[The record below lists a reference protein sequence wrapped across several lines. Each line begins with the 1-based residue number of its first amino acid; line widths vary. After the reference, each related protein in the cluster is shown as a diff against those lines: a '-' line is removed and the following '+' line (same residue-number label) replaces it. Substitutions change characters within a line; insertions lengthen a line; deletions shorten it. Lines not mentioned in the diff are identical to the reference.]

1 MNFFYEEYYLSA
13 DTLKLT
19 NHRKAFALGCF
30 SDLCIFMG
38 LAKKLAYEE
47 VEHYFVLRS
56 YKKNTLLISDTQP
69 SDRFF
74 YIVEGVTR
82 SYVKKYDEQIT
93 QLVLTEGNINTNI
106 ATLTSTLVEKAYLVT
121 IEDCLM
127 LEITYEDFERLQQK
141 VPGISLIFSKAMTSY
156 LRFQQTFSDIMK
168 AGSRQKFEFLLN
180 RMPQLLNRCP
190 LKYQA
195 AFLGMKPETLSRIRN
210 EIRFT

>member
-1 MNFFYEEYYLSA
+1 MNFFFDEYHLSA

-19 NHRKAFALGCF
+19 NHRKAFSLGCF
-30 SDLCIFMG
+30 NDLCMFIGM
-38 LAKKLAYEE
+38 AKKLVYED
-47 VEHYFVLRS
+47 VEQFFTIRS

-74 YIVEGVTR
+74 FIVEGVTR
-82 SYVKKYDEQIT
+82 SYIIKGDEQIT

-106 ATLTSTLVEKAYLVT
+106 ATLTNTRVEKAFLIT

-127 LEITYEDFERLQQK
+127 LEITYNDFEKLQQK
-141 VPGISLIFSKAMTSY
+141 FPGVSIIFSKAMTTY

-168 AGSRQKFEFLLN
+168 AGSRQKFEFLQN